1 MFRLRTFG
9 GAALFEDDRPLTG
22 PAVQRRRIALLALLA
37 VVGDAGMSRDKLLAF
52 LWPETDAERA
62 RHTLSQWLHLLRRD
76 LRAADVVQGNA
87 DLRLNAERLGSDVGD
102 FERAIATGSLDD
114 AVDLYA
120 GPFLDGFHLTDSP
133 EFERWLDAQRESF
146 ARAWR
151 TAAESVAA
159 RCTSE
164 GNHSRAVA
172 IFRRLAAA
180 EPFEQR
186 YALALMRALVASG
199 DPAAALAH
207 ARVHAQLLDQEFG
220 EPMPASVRALVEE
233 LETRPRPARGGAQP
247 ATAVDASPRPDV
259 AAPVAAAP
267 QPPAL
272 TPLAFQWIRRR
283 RALILGAPIG
293 FLLVLTTV
301 AFIPR
306 QMRSTMMTVLS
317 RHANPLDPHLIV
329 VAPLINKTGDSSLA
343 VLGDMAAEWAT
354 QALVN
359 TGELQVVDANSAV
372 TTSRIVDR
380 LPRLLRPSDPAVA
393 LAEELGAGQVVE
405 GHFYL
410 EGDSLRVQARLVDV
424 ASGRVR
430 QTVGPITGPRTQ
442 PVRLV
447 ELLARRVAGVAAAP
461 ADSSFAGA
469 GVVLS
474 APPSFEAYRETSKAW
489 ESYYRGDLVAL
500 ETHVARAL
508 ASDSTYMLPLVILGH
523 VYSEQHD
530 WRGVDSVA
538 RIVMAHRARLT
549 PVERAGGELLEA
561 LARGDG
567 DAVFEAAV
575 ELTRAAPLSPE
586 TRTHAAHL
594 AVEANR
600 PRDALRMLTG
610 LDPTRGLLL
619 VVPWY
624 WSWKS
629 AALHE
634 LGDFQGQ
641 REVAE
646 QGLRQ
651 FPDNPA
657 LLLHLGRALG
667 ALGREEELRELM
679 NRIPDLPA
687 QSALHL
693 AVLQRDAMALEW
705 GRELAAH
712 GHPREAARLTG
723 LVVARLERAANDTES
738 RTVRL
743 RAMAMEQAEQWA
755 QARELFARLAARDRN
770 DVTSRGHIAVAD
782 VHLGLNAE
790 ADRLDEE
797 FRNMPGDYLHGLA
810 TIWRARIAATRGD
823 RDEALRLMAR
833 ALDDGYFR
841 ANPYSSSFG
850 EFDLHAD
857 PFFASIRTTPEGR
870 RLLAPRG

>member
-37 VVGDAGMSRDKLLAF
+37 VAGEAGMSRDKLLAF

-76 LRAADVVQGNA
+76 LKATDVVQGNA
-87 DLRLNAERLGSDVGD
+87 DLRLNAERLGSDVGE
-102 FERAIATGSLDD
+102 FQRAIATARLDD

-120 GPFLDGFHLTDSP
+120 GHFLDGFHLTDSP
-133 EFERWLDAQRESF
+133 EFERWLDVQRESF

-164 GNHSRAVA
+164 GNHARAVA
-172 IFRRLAAA
+172 IYRRLAAA
-180 EPFEQR
+180 EPFEER
-186 YALALMRALVASG
+186 YALHLMRALAAAG

-220 EPMPASVRALVEE
+220 EPMPAGVRALVEE
-233 LETRPRPARGGAQP
+233 LELRSRPARDRVLP
-247 ATAVDASPRPDV
+247 ATVADASPAADV
-259 AAPVAAAP
+259 APVAAAP
-267 QPPAL
+267 EPAVRDA
-272 TPLAFQWIRRR
+272 PAIQWIRRR

-293 FLLVLTTV
+293 LVLLLTTV

-393 LAEELGAGQVVE
+393 LAEELGAGQLVE

-430 QTVGPITGPRTQ
+430 QTVGPLTGRRTE
-442 PVRLV
+442 PVQLV
-447 ELLARRVAGVAAAP
+447 ERLARRVAGVAVAP

-500 ETHVARAL
+500 MTHIARAR

-561 LARGDG
+561 LARGNP
-567 DAVFEAAV
+567 DAVFDAAV

-657 LLLHLGRALG
+657 LLLNLGRALG
-667 ALGREEELRELM
+667 ALGREDELRELM
-679 NRIPDLPA
+679 NRIPVLSA

-712 GHPREAARLTG
+712 GHPGEAAHLTG
-723 LVVARLERAANDTES
+723 LVVAELGRVASDTES
-738 RTVRL
+738 RAVRV
-743 RAMAMEQAEQWA
+743 RGMAMEQAEQWA
-755 QARELFARLAARDRN
+755 PARELFAKLAARDRN
-770 DVTSRGHIAVAD
+770 DVTSRGHLAVAD
-782 VHLGLNAE
+782 LHLGLRAE
-790 ADRLDEE
+790 ADRLDGEL
-797 FRNMPGDYLHGLA
+797 RSLPADYLHGVA

-823 RDEALRLMAR
+823 RDESLRLMAR
-833 ALDDGYFR
+833 ALDEGYFR
-841 ANPYSSSFG
+841 ANPYSGSFG
-850 EFDLHAD
+850 EFDLHTD
-857 PFFASIRTTPEGR
+857 PFLAFARSTPEGR